1 MTERNDAA
9 CNHRNPVR
17 GGLDRPVLLALSE
30 REPPWKGLHMSE
42 TTERAGDAFV
52 RYLKDRL
59 PLVEGAL
66 DATRAAAVPSDMPA
80 PADDLE
86 RYLYAPLAHFTS
98 GGGKRVRPV
107 LALLGAEAAGGRAE
121 QALSCGVAIELFQS
135 AALIHDDIADA
146 SELRRGEPCLYR
158 TEGLGLAI
166 NAGDLALTRVFE
178 IVLADASLPAERR
191 LRVLEELVRM
201 ERHTLE
207 GQALDLGWARDGRW
221 DVTSDD
227 YLYMIDGKT
236 AWYTVASP
244 LYAGALAAGAEPD
257 AVRGLIEVGLPAGL
271 AFQLQDDL
279 LNLVGDADAQG
290 KDFRSDIT
298 EGKRTLAVVWALEH
312 LDDADRSE
320 LVSLL
325 ESGTADTSRLAR
337 AVELIELGGGIDKC
351 RELAAEKTAEAQKRA
366 RELAACGAITTE
378 AADLLVSMADFFIN
392 RRA

>member
-1 MTERNDAA
+1 M
-9 CNHRNPVR
+9 R

-30 REPPWKGLHMSE
+30 RELPWEGLHMSDM
-42 TTERAGDAFV
+42 TGHAGENFV
-52 RYLKDRL
+52 AYLKDRL
-59 PLVEGAL
+59 PLIERAL
-66 DATRAAAVPSDMPA
+66 HEADAVAMSRDNA
-80 PADDLE
+80 PTDDLD
-86 RYLYAPLAHFTS
+86 RYLYAPLAHFTA

-107 LALLGAEAAGGRAE
+107 LALLGAEAVGGRAD

-178 IVLADASLPAERR
+178 IVLADGSLPAERR

-244 LYAGALAAGAEPD
+244 LYAGALAAGAESD
-257 AVRGLIEVGLPAGL
+257 AVRGLIKVGLPAGL

-312 LDDADRSE
+312 LGGAERSE
-320 LVSLL
+320 LVELL
-325 ESGTADTSRLAR
+325 ESATTDTSRLAR

-366 RELAACGAITTE
+366 RELAERGVIATE
-378 AADLLVSMADFFIN
+378 AAELLVSMADFFIN

>member
-1 MTERNDAA
+1 M
-9 CNHRNPVR
+9 R

-30 REPPWKGLHMSE
+30 RELPWKGLHMRDM
-42 TTERAGDAFV
+42 TGHAGESFV
-52 RYLKDRL
+52 AYLKDRL
-59 PLVEGAL
+59 PLIERALHEADAVAMSHEGAPTEDL
-66 DATRAAAVPSDMPA
+66 D
-80 PADDLE
+80 
-86 RYLYAPLAHFTS
+86 RYLYAPLAHFTA

-107 LALLGAEAAGGRAE
+107 LALLGAEAVGGRAD

-178 IVLADASLPAERR
+178 IVLADGSLPAERR

-312 LDDADRSE
+312 LGGAERSE
-320 LVSLL
+320 LVELL
-325 ESGTADTSRLAR
+325 ESRTDDASRLAR

-366 RELAACGAITTE
+366 RELAECGVITTE
-378 AADLLVSMADFFIN
+378 AAELLVSMADFFIN

>member
-1 MTERNDAA
+1 MERHTLEGQA
-9 CNHRNPVR
+9 
-17 GGLDRPVLLALSE
+17 LDLGWARDGRWDVTS
-30 REPPWKGLHMSE
+30 
-42 TTERAGDAFV
+42 DD
-52 RYLKDRL
+52 YLYMIDGKTAWYTVAS
-59 PLVEGAL
+59 PLYAGAL
-66 DATRAAAVPSDMPA
+66 AA
-80 PADDLE
+80 
-86 RYLYAPLAHFTS
+86 
-98 GGGKRVRPV
+98 
-107 LALLGAEAAGGRAE
+107 GAEP
-121 QALSCGVAIELFQS
+121 
-135 AALIHDDIADA
+135 DA

-178 IVLADASLPAERR
+178 IVLADGSLPAERR

-312 LDDADRSE
+312 LVGTERSE
-320 LVSLL
+320 LVDLL
-325 ESGTADTSRLAR
+325 ESATTDTSKLAR

-351 RELAAEKTAEAQKRA
+351 RELAVIKTAEAQKRA
-366 RELAACGAITTE
+366 RGLAECGAITTE
-378 AADLLVSMADFFIN
+378 AAELLVSMADFFIN

>member
-1 MTERNDAA
+1 M
-9 CNHRNPVR
+9 R

-30 REPPWKGLHMSE
+30 RELPWKGLHMSDMTGHACE
-42 TTERAGDAFV
+42 SFV
-52 RYLKDRL
+52 AYLKDRL
-59 PLVEGAL
+59 PLIERALHEADAVAMSHEGAPTEDL
-66 DATRAAAVPSDMPA
+66 D
-80 PADDLE
+80 
-86 RYLYAPLAHFTS
+86 RYLYAPIAHFTA

-107 LALLGAEAAGGRAE
+107 LALLGAEAVGGRAD

-178 IVLADASLPAERR
+178 IVLADGSLPAERR

-312 LDDADRSE
+312 LGGAERSE
-320 LVSLL
+320 LVELL
-325 ESGTADTSRLAR
+325 ESRTDDASRLAR

-351 RELAAEKTAEAQKRA
+351 RELAAEKTAETQKRA
-366 RELAACGAITTE
+366 RELAECGVITTE

>member
-1 MTERNDAA
+1 M
-9 CNHRNPVR
+9 R

-30 REPPWKGLHMSE
+30 RELPWKGLHMSDM
-42 TTERAGDAFV
+42 TGHAGESFV
-52 RYLKDRL
+52 AYLKDRL
-59 PLVEGAL
+59 PLIERALHEADAVAMSHEGAPTEDL
-66 DATRAAAVPSDMPA
+66 D
-80 PADDLE
+80 
-86 RYLYAPLAHFTS
+86 RYLYAPLAHFTA

-107 LALLGAEAAGGRAE
+107 LTLLGAEAVGGCAD

-178 IVLADASLPAERR
+178 IVLADGSLPAERR

-312 LDDADRSE
+312 LGGAERSE
-320 LVSLL
+320 LVELL
-325 ESGTADTSRLAR
+325 ESRTDDASRLAR

-366 RELAACGAITTE
+366 RELAERGVITTE
-378 AADLLVSMADFFIN
+378 AAELLVSMADFFIN

>member
-1 MTERNDAA
+1 MSDMTG
-9 CNHRNPVR
+9 H
-17 GGLDRPVLLALSE
+17 
-30 REPPWKGLHMSE
+30 
-42 TTERAGDAFV
+42 AGESFV
-52 RYLKDRL
+52 AYLKDRL
-59 PLVEGAL
+59 PLIERALHEADAVAMSHEGAPTEDL
-66 DATRAAAVPSDMPA
+66 D
-80 PADDLE
+80 
-86 RYLYAPLAHFTS
+86 RYLYAPLAHFTA

-107 LALLGAEAAGGRAE
+107 LALLGAEAVGGRAD
-121 QALSCGVAIELFQS
+121 QALSCGVAVELFQS

-178 IVLADASLPAERR
+178 IVLADGSLPAERR

-312 LDDADRSE
+312 LGGAERSE
-320 LVSLL
+320 LVELL
-325 ESGTADTSRLAR
+325 ESRTDDTSRLAR

-366 RELAACGAITTE
+366 RELAECGVITTE
-378 AADLLVSMADFFIN
+378 AAELLVSMADFFIN